1 MTERLLQMSIQ
12 AGALI
17 LATTLLRILCL
28 NRLPKAVFPALWA
41 AAVARL
47 LLPFSVSARWSIYGL
62 VHSNGATGT
71 SVSSATGG
79 AAVSVTVQQTT
90 PVGPALYMSAI
101 SVAVQIYLG
110 IAAALLLAFA
120 LLYVR
125 SFCRFRTAVPVS
137 SDCAVDAWKASH
149 RLLRSLCIL
158 RSPATETPLAMG
170 ILRPKIILPA
180 ALDVKPRQLDYILTH
195 EYCHLRRFD
204 PLLKALALC
213 AAALHWFNP
222 FVWLMLVLLNR
233 DIELACD
240 ASVLR
245 RTGGARRDYA
255 LSLLE
260 MAGANPAETACSFN
274 TNQTQERI
282 VSIMKYK
289 KATHRNILI
298 GLALIV
304 CLSAVFITDAV
315 AEDETAPAAGAED
328 ATLTPLPTA
337 EPVEA
342 PGSDVFVQSADGN
355 ATIYNGNQFAP
366 YDVSFVRG
374 VVSFD
379 GEGGW
384 TLDNADMGLPVNPG
398 SADGTWAL
406 LAGQTVTLTLDI
418 APGPYEG
425 DAWNFAFGYI
435 KSDAATLL
443 AVTPELSGSNALS
456 FAVPEDGDYTLFL
469 INISASPVEICSYR
483 VAIDTSEPD
492 ASYTLAD
499 VTGVSL
505 PVPEDGNY
513 TFFLMNDSAVA
524 VTVNCTI
531 SSDSSEAK

>member
-1 MTERLLQMSIQ
+1 MTEQFLQMSIQ

-17 LATTLLRILCL
+17 FASTLQRILCL

-47 LLPFSVSARWSIYGL
+47 LFPFSVSARWSIYGL

-71 SVSSATGG
+71 SVSSAAGG
-79 AAVSVTVQQTT
+79 TAVSVMVQQTT
-90 PVGPALYMSAI
+90 PLGPALYMPAI
-101 SVAVQIYLG
+101 SAAVQIYLG
-110 IAAALLLAFA
+110 IAAALLAFA

-149 RLLRSLCIL
+149 RLLRSLYIL

-170 ILRPKIILPA
+170 ILHPKIILPA
-180 ALDVKPRQLDYILTH
+180 AQDVKPRQLDYILTH
-195 EYCHLRRFD
+195 EYCHLRRFG
-204 PLLKALALC
+204 PFLKALALC

-222 FVWLMLVLLNR
+222 LVWLMLVLLNR

-245 RTGGARRDYA
+245 RTGGTRRDYA

-282 VSIMKYK
+282 MSIMKYK

-298 GLALIV
+298 GLALVV

-342 PGSDVFVQSADGN
+342 PGSDVFVQSAGRN
-355 ATIYNGNQFAP
+355 ATIYNGNQFVP
-366 YDVSFVRG
+366 YDISFVRG
-374 VVSFD
+374 IVSFD
-379 GEGGW
+379 EEGG
-384 TLDNADMGLPVNPG
+384 
-398 SADGTWAL
+398 
-406 LAGQTVTLTLDI
+406 
-418 APGPYEG
+418 
-425 DAWNFAFGYI
+425 
-435 KSDAATLL
+435 
-443 AVTPELSGSNALS
+443 
-456 FAVPEDGDYTLFL
+456 
-469 INISASPVEICSYR
+469 
-483 VAIDTSEPD
+483 
-492 ASYTLAD
+492 
-499 VTGVSL
+499 
-505 PVPEDGNY
+505 
-513 TFFLMNDSAVA
+513 
-524 VTVNCTI
+524 
-531 SSDSSEAK
+531 